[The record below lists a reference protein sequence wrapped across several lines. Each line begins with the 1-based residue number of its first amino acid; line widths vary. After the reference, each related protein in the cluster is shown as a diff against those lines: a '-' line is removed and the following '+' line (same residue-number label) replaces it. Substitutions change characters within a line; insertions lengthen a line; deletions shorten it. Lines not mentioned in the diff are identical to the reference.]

1 MKTIS
6 ELISSMIGVTR
17 LSLVIVIQ
25 RDDAQTDPADLAVA
39 NLGQDGRHQVVLV
52 PLHSALCPLHSALCI
67 LHSVPGTRH
76 HPQL

>member
-1 MKTIS
+1 MGSKFFYKMKTIS

-39 NLGQDGRHQVVLV
+39 NLGQDGHHQVVLV
-52 PLHSALCPLHSALCI
+52 PLPSA
-67 LHSVPGTRH
+67 PGTRH
-76 HPQL
+76 AAPSPNCK